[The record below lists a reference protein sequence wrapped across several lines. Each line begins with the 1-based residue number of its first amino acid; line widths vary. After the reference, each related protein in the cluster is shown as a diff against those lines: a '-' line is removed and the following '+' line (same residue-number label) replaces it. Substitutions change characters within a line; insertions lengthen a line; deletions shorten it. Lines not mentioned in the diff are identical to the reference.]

1 MAVVSYLPRHA
12 PTCLSVRAPM
22 HTNANDVS
30 PRRGEILRVLREAGT
45 SLQIREIVKRTG
57 LDYNNVRS
65 ALSEMT
71 TLNLLVRVNRGVY
84 DLPGRVSRLEDS
96 EGSHPFHKILLNQ
109 QILKVLLN
117 IVITNKALMETLLLG
132 QQEIIQTI
140 RTLTPSTG
148 EGQEAVENGCTEMH
162 IVGGLHH
169 QKKYD
174 WYVHIVKLLHDVH
187 RERMTFREIEGGVE
201 LPVQYAPGAYVA
213 GRERT
218 LTSVTSNTRADG
230 EELLRLAPRLGV
242 TATVSRGASNGAWP
256 KWIQVSGRVKR
267 LAGQRAIPDDLPV
280 LARIGPIAGDNRQ
293 HIQTAIN
300 FVAAQLIIA
309 DDVLAQYL
317 QHRPT
322 IDDYA
327 AATWLGGCRGWAP
340 PARRAARP
348 TW

>member
-1 MAVVSYLPRHA
+1 
-12 PTCLSVRAPM
+12 M

-140 RTLTPSTG
+140 RKLSASRE
-148 EGQEAVENGCTEMH
+148 EGQEAVEN
-162 IVGGLHH
+162 L
-169 QKKYD
+169 
-174 WYVHIVKLLHDVH
+174 
-187 RERMTFREIEGGVE
+187 ERMFAQRVE
-201 LPVQYAPGAYVA
+201 WHF
-213 GRERT
+213 
-218 LTSVTSNTRADG
+218 D
-230 EELLRLAPRLGV
+230 
-242 TATVSRGASNGAWP
+242 
-256 KWIQVSGRVKR
+256 
-267 LAGQRAIPDDLPV
+267 
-280 LARIGPIAGDNRQ
+280 
-293 HIQTAIN
+293 
-300 FVAAQLIIA
+300 VAAQQVVEQYTKLPPEVL
-309 DDVLAQYL
+309 DVLVAPL
-317 QHRPT
+317 ARDVEPEVEAGRP
-322 IDDYA
+322 
-327 AATWLGGCRGWAP
+327 R
-340 PARRAARP
+340 ARRKERTASERRP
-348 TW
+348 